1 MRIGLRLRWLDG
13 SDQDFTLG
21 DLLDF
26 VEHATPDMA
35 IYRVLNPDA
44 EWTLTN
50 MILAQMWDAQV
61 MWRWV
66 DGGKKGPKPKPI
78 PRPGVT
84 ETHTKSYTVSET
96 STVDEIDEW
105 LKGRVKTG

>member
-1 MRIGLRLRWLDG
+1 MRIGLRLRWLNELG
-13 SDQDFTLG
+13 QDFSLG

-35 IYRVLNPDA
+35 IYRVINPEDS
-44 EWTLTN
+44 EWSLAN
-50 MILAQMWDAQV
+50 QLLAQMIDMQV

-66 DGGKKGPKPKPI
+66 DGGKKGQKPKPI

-84 ETHTKSYTVSET
+84 ETQTKTYKVST
-96 STVDEIDEW
+96 ASTMDEIDEW
-105 LKGRVKTG
+105 LAGRIKS

>member
-1 MRIGLRLRWLDG
+1 MTIGYRVRDLD
-13 SDQDFTLG
+13 DFESGLTVG
-21 DLLDF
+21 DMLDF
-26 VEHATPDMA
+26 VEHAHEGMA
-35 IYRVLNPDA
+35 IYRILNPD
-44 EWTLTN
+44 WSWSLTN
-50 MILAQMWDAQV
+50 LLLAEMLDAQV
-61 MWRWV
+61 LWRWV
-66 DGGKKGPKPKPI
+66 DGGKRGPKPKPI

>member
-1 MRIGLRLRWLDG
+1 MRIGLRLRWLNELG
-13 SDQDFTLG
+13 QDFSLG

-35 IYRVLNPDA
+35 IYRVIHPEES
-44 EWTLTN
+44 EWNLAN
-50 MILAQMWDAQV
+50 QLLAQLIDMQV

-66 DGGKKGPKPKPI
+66 DGGKKGQKPKPI

-84 ETHTKSYTVSET
+84 ETHTKKYTVST
-96 STVDEIDEW
+96 SSTMDEIDEW
-105 LKGRVKTG
+105 LAGRIAS